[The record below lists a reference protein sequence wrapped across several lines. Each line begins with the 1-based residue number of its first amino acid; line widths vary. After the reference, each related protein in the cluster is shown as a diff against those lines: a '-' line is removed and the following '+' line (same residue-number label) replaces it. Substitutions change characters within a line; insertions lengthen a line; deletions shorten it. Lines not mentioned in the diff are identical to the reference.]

1 VAQAA
6 APVRRKQ
13 RPKKVARAPAAA
25 RSARHFDLVPASPR
39 VRELRAM
46 RSLQLAIAQSEATY
60 ELARRAL
67 IEFEE
72 YLGAAK
78 SRLRAA
84 GYLVYQ

>member
-1 VAQAA
+1 
-6 APVRRKQ
+6 
-13 RPKKVARAPAAA
+13 
-25 RSARHFDLVPASPR
+25 
-39 VRELRAM
+39 M

-60 ELARRAL
+60 ELARRTL

-84 GYLVYQ
+84 GYLVDP